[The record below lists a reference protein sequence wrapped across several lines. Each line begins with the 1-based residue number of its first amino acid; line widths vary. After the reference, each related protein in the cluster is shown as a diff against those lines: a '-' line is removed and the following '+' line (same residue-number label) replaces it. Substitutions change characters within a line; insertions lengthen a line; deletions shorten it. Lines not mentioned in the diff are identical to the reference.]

1 LIRATESDAD
11 VDRWL
16 AIRNEIFP
24 TIAFSR
30 AVLDVQDR
38 HGPEGRV
45 KLLADDVGFAI
56 VTPAHSDDPHAWL
69 TVGVLEAAR
78 GQGIGTALWQA
89 GAEHLLAL
97 GVTTTRSLSI
107 EGVAAGARFLE
118 QRGFVVAGRET
129 ALERDLR
136 DLPPAPPL
144 PVGFQLVHV
153 ARDSELFRDVYELE
167 LETVRDIPGE
177 EGVRLPAFDAWQEEL
192 DAEGEAV
199 ALGLLDA
206 GDLVGMAILSFP
218 HEEPGVVWHWMTAVR
233 ASYRRRG
240 LGVAIKHAALQ
251 AAAERGA
258 TISRTFN
265 ESRNVGMR
273 RINEKFGYL
282 PRPDLLK
289 WEGPCSS

>member
-1 LIRATESDAD
+1 MIRPTESDAD

-24 TIAFSR
+24 TIAMSR
-30 AVLDVQDR
+30 AALDVQDR
-38 HGPEGRV
+38 HGPAGRV
-45 KLLADDVGFAI
+45 KLLAGDAGFAI
-56 VTPAHSDDPHAWL
+56 VTPAHPEGPHPWL
-69 TVGVLEAAR
+69 TVGVLEPAR

-89 GAEHLLAL
+89 GAEHLIAL

-107 EGVAAGARFLE
+107 DGVAPGARFLE
-118 QRGFVVAGRET
+118 QRGFAVVGRET

-144 PVGFQLVHV
+144 PVGFEIVRV
-153 ARDSELFRDVYELE
+153 ARDSELFRDVYEIE
-167 LETVRDIPGE
+167 RETVRDIPGE
-177 EGVRLPAFDAWQEEL
+177 ESVQLPDFDQWVAEL
-192 DAEGEAV
+192 DAEGEPV

-206 GDLVGMAILSFP
+206 GELVGMAIVSFP
-218 HEEPGVVWHWMTAVR
+218 HDEPGVVWHWMTAVR
-233 ASYRRRG
+233 ADYRRRG
-240 LGVAIKHAALQ
+240 LGLAIKHASLQ
-251 AAAERGA
+251 VAAEQGA
-258 TISRTFN
+258 TTSRTFN
-265 ESRNVGMR
+265 ESRNAGMR

>member
-24 TIAFSR
+24 TITLSR

-38 HGPEGRV
+38 HGPEGRL
-45 KLLADDVGFAI
+45 KLIADDVGFAI
-56 VTPAHSDDPHAWL
+56 VTPAYSEHPHAWL

-78 GQGIGTALWQA
+78 GQGIGTALWKA
-89 GAEHLLAL
+89 GAEHLTAL
-97 GVTTTRSLSI
+97 GVTTARSLSI
-107 EGVAAGARFLE
+107 EGVEAGARFLE
-118 QRGFVVAGRET
+118 QRSFVVAGRET

-144 PVGFQLVHV
+144 PVGIQLVHV
-153 ARDSELFRDVYELE
+153 ARDSALFRDVYELE

-177 EGVRLPAFDAWQEEL
+177 EGVRVPAFDAWQEEL

>member
-1 LIRATESDAD
+1 MIRPTDSDAD

-38 HGPEGRV
+38 HGPVGRV
-45 KLLADDVGFAI
+45 KLLADDTGFAI
-56 VTPAHSDDPHAWL
+56 VTPSYPDDPHPWL
-69 TVGVLEAAR
+69 TVGVLEHAR
-78 GQGIGTALWQA
+78 GQGLGTALWKA
-89 GAEHLLAL
+89 GAEHLTAL

-107 EGVAAGARFLE
+107 DGVAVGARFLA
-118 QRGFVVAGRET
+118 QRGFTVAGRET

-144 PVGFQLVHV
+144 PAGIELVRV
-153 ARDSELFRDVYELE
+153 ERDSPLFRDVYELE

-177 EGVRLPAFDAWQEEL
+177 ESVQLPAFDAWQEEL
-192 DAEGEAV
+192 DAEGEAI
-199 ALGLLDA
+199 ALGLLD
-206 GDLVGMAILSFP
+206 GGRLVGMAILAFP
-218 HEEPGVVWHWMTAVR
+218 RDEPGMVWHWMTAVR

-240 LGVAIKHAALQ
+240 LGLAVKHASLQ
-251 AAAERGA
+251 VAAARGA
-258 TISRTFN
+258 TTSRTFN
-265 ESRNVGMR
+265 ESRNIGMR

-282 PRPDLLK
+282 SRPDLLK

>member
-1 LIRATESDAD
+1 MIRSTESDAD
-11 VDRWL
+11 IDRWL

-38 HGPEGRV
+38 HGPTGRV
-45 KLLADDVGFAI
+45 KLLADDAGFAI
-56 VTPAHSDDPHAWL
+56 VTPAHVDEPHAWL
-69 TVGVLEAAR
+69 TVGVLEHAR
-78 GQGIGTALWQA
+78 GGGLGTALWKA
-89 GAEHLLAL
+89 GAEHLTGL
-97 GVTTTRSLSI
+97 GVTTARSLSI
-107 EGVAAGARFLE
+107 DGVAAGARFLE
-118 QRGFVVAGRET
+118 QRGFTVVGRET

-144 PVGFQLVHV
+144 PAGIELVRV
-153 ARDSELFRDVYELE
+153 ERDSSLFRDVYELE
-167 LETVRDIPGE
+167 LETMRDIPGE
-177 EGVRLPAFDAWQEEL
+177 VGARQPTFDAWQEEL

-199 ALGLLDA
+199 ALGLLD
-206 GDLVGMAILSFP
+206 GGELVGMAILSFP
-218 HEEPGVVWHWMTAVR
+218 HDEPGVVWHWMTGVR
-233 ASYRRRG
+233 AGYRRRG
-240 LGVAIKHAALQ
+240 LGFAIKHAALQ

-258 TISRTFN
+258 TTSRTFN

-273 RINEKFGYL
+273 RINDKFGYL